1 MTTRHRSAPPIQPTA
16 YESRKT
22 NLGNLEGYVR
32 SAAQQLAC
40 PGADLT

>member
-1 MTTRHRSAPPIQPTA
+1 MTTRHQSAPPIQPTA

-32 SAAQQLAC
+32 INTSIDDR
-40 PGADLT
+40 P